1 MAYTY
6 QGDAIL
12 GISLT
17 VDTPQPLDTRTVV
30 STTKDLYGVPKG
42 QAYRGMTVSN
52 LEDGNIYMLI
62 DENKINKSEGWKSSQ
77 SALQIISCTQEEYD
91 AWVANTD
98 EKYNPIN
105 PSEPYV
111 SQGIY
116 YYIQEEEN
124 GIYYLTSTWGKN
136 IEDQLSK
143 KASNDG
149 LTSLLKTV
157 NELSDNLKNNYTTTE
172 TLLVTYVTNT
182 ALEAQLAA
190 ERASL
195 EELIANYYTKEE
207 TDNTFVKKSDLGGDL
222 EGLEGENFVF
232 VTSKQYADDQA
243 ALRAELDQTLKLDG
257 EGSLESIT
265 VGQIKSP
272 IIEGEEQLTVDV
284 TNEGLIINGDRLAGK
299 SEIPVIISI
308 SKEEY
313 DKKVEEGSIDEEAY
327 YYVYNTDEDLVY
339 VTNKDLLASYHT
351 TGQYQSWV
359 AGYSYSR
366 EDIDKVVATLQDKGD
381 YVLLNQLNDYYT
393 KVESDDLFLTKT
405 DAQATY
411 ATGVDLESLAQD
423 VASNY
428 VLKSD
433 LRPDPE
439 NPGDD
444 DDFIFV
450 TQKAYSDDKEA
461 LAEAMAASFE
471 TEDFTTSKI
480 TLKDGVELTSEEERL
495 LHNGDRVALLKEVH
509 KVEVMTE
516 TEYQELITNKEVKD
530 DTFYYT
536 YEENNKAP
544 TGYVQLEHI
553 ETNYY
558 TKRAVDDL
566 LRNYG
571 DDSSISLS
579 EEVDKLNTSIAA
591 LDSKVT
597 GQIEQLTT
605 DTTEQVTNIVSVLLV
620 ELENRLQAQIDG
632 MQVYSEVS
640 EHKLSIA
647 DNDIMMVQGE
657 TLHILSPSK
666 VSVNGLQIVV
676 D

>member
-30 STTKDLYGVPKG
+30 SATKDLYEVPKG
-42 QAYRGMTVSN
+42 QAYRGMTISN

-91 AWVANTD
+91 RWSKNTD
-98 EKYNPIN
+98 NNYNPIDPN
-105 PSEPYV
+105 ESYI
-111 SQGIY
+111 SQGLY
-116 YYIQEEEN
+116 YYIYEEE
-124 GIYYLTSTWGKN
+124 GGQYYLSSEWGKD
-136 IEDQLSK
+136 IQDQLSK

-149 LTSLLKTV
+149 LTSLLQTV
-157 NELSDNLKNNYTTTE
+157 NKLSENLTNNYTTTE
-172 TLLVTYVTNT
+172 TLLVTYVTNQSL
-182 ALEAQLAA
+182 LEQLEV
-190 ERASL
+190 ERKAL
-195 EELIANYYTKEE
+195 EELIANYYTKDE

-243 ALRAELDQTLKLDG
+243 ALREELDKTLKLDG

-272 IIEGEEQLTVDV
+272 VVEDKEQLVVDI
-284 TNEGLIINGDRLAGK
+284 TSEGLLINNDPLAKK
-299 SEIPVIISI
+299 SEVPVIITI

-313 DKKVEEGSIDEEAY
+313 DSRVESGDIDEEAY
-327 YYVYNTDEDLVY
+327 YYLYNTDEELVY
-339 VTNKDLLASYHT
+339 VTNKDLIASYHT

-359 AGYSYSR
+359 AGYAYSR
-366 EDIDKVVATLQDKGD
+366 EDIDKVVATLQDRGD

-393 KVESDDLFLTKT
+393 KVESNELFLTKT
-405 DAQATY
+405 DAQSIY
-411 ATGVDLESLAQD
+411 ATGTDLESLAKD

-439 NPGDD
+439 NPGND

-450 TQKAYSDDKEA
+450 TQKAYSDDKSSM
-461 LAEAMAASFE
+461 AESFQTKE
-471 TEDFTTSKI
+471 FTTGKI
-480 TLKDGVELTSEEERL
+480 TLEEGVELTSEESRL
-495 LHNGDRVALLKEVH
+495 THNGDKIALLKEMH
-509 KVEVMTE
+509 KVECMTE
-516 TEYQELITNKEVKD
+516 KDYQELLSNNNIKE
-530 DTFYYT
+530 DTYYYT
-536 YEENNKAP
+536 FEEDNKAP
-544 TGYVQLEHI
+544 TGYVQLEFI
-553 ETNYY
+553 ESNYY
-558 TKRAVDDL
+558 SKGKIDSL
-566 LRNYG
+566 LSTGSVETSDYIDQEVKKLN
-571 DDSSISLS
+571 DSIS
-579 EEVDKLNTSIAA
+579 A
-591 LDSKVT
+591 LET
-597 GQIEQLTT
+597 GTNQLINGFNKTIQEQLT
-605 DTTEQVTNIVSVLLV
+605 NIVDVLLV

-640 EHKLSIA
+640 DRKLSLA

-657 TLHILSPSK
+657 TLYILAPSK
-666 VSVNGLQIVV
+666 VSVNESQIVV

>member
-12 GISLT
+12 GVSLS
-17 VDTPQPLDTRTVV
+17 VETPKPLDTRTVV
-30 STTKDLYGVPKG
+30 DTTKDLYNVPAS
-42 QAYRGMTVSN
+42 QAYRGMTISN

-62 DENKINKSEGWKSSQ
+62 DKNKIDKSEGWKSSQ

-91 AWVANTD
+91 KWVANTD
-98 EKYNPIN
+98 DKYNPIN
-105 PSEPYV
+105 PDEQYV
-111 SQGIY
+111 SQGVY
-116 YYIQEEEN
+116 YYIQEEED

-136 IEDQLSK
+136 IEEQLGK

-149 LTSLLKTV
+149 LTSLLQTV
-157 NELSDNLKNNYTTTE
+157 TELSDNLANNYTDNE
-172 TLLVTYVTNT
+172 TLSVNYVTNEALAT
-182 ALEAQLAA
+182 QLEA
-190 ERASL
+190 EREAQ
-195 EELIANYYTKEE
+195 EELIANYYTKDE
-207 TDNTFVKKSDLGGDL
+207 TDTTFVKKSDLGGDL

-243 ALRAELDQTLKLDG
+243 ALRKELDQTLKLDG
-257 EGSLESIT
+257 EGSLDSIT

-272 IIEGEEQLTVDV
+272 VIEGEEQLTVDV
-284 TNEGLIINGDRLAGK
+284 TKEGLIINGDRLAGK
-299 SEIPVIISI
+299 SEIPIIISI
-308 SKEEY
+308 SKEDY
-313 DKKVEEGSIDEEAY
+313 DKAVEEDTINEEAY
-327 YYVYNTDEDLVY
+327 YYVYNTEEDLVY
-339 VTNKDLLASYHT
+339 VTNKDLIASYHT

-359 AGYSYSR
+359 AGYAYSR

-393 KVESDDLFLTKT
+393 KVESDELFLTKT
-405 DAQATY
+405 DAQSTY

-461 LAEAMAASFE
+461 LAKSFE
-471 TEDFTTSKI
+471 TEEFTTSKI
-480 TLKDGVELTSEEERL
+480 ILKEGVELTSGEQGL
-495 LHNGDRVALLKEVH
+495 LHNGDKVALLKEMH
-509 KVEVMTE
+509 KVECMTE
-516 TEYQELITNKEVKD
+516 TEYQELISKNEVKE
-530 DTFYYT
+530 DTYYYT
-536 YEENNKAP
+536 YEPNNSAP
-544 TGYVQLEHI
+544 TGYIQLDYI
-553 ETNYY
+553 ENNYY
-558 TKRAVDDL
+558 NKR
-566 LRNYG
+566 
-571 DDSSISLS
+571 
-579 EEVDKLNTSIAA
+579 
-591 LDSKVT
+591 
-597 GQIEQLTT
+597 TT
-605 DTTEQVTNIVSVLLV
+605 DQLLGLMDTNTQEMMSSELEKIRQSITELSTNTEQQITNIVSVLLTD
-620 ELENRLQAQIDG
+620 LENRLQAQIDD
-632 MQVYSEVS
+632 MQVYSEIS

-647 DNDIMMVQGE
+647 DNDIMLVQGE